1 MHEILLQ
8 GRKRWKGVR
17 TICSLPK
24 KKHVQI
30 ALQSKEMYAENGD
43 PFLTN
48 PEGTR
53 KYHINTI
60 HPHFEKELNKN
71 KNKRCSVSGMTS
83 AGEEI
88 QYYLVLDYVVLELR
102 VIEKNARYGNRS
114 VLNLKQKF
122 HTCKRTFEKKITGFR
137 NDVNRV
143 CESTRYLTPCNCKK
157 NGTGLL
163 FVRILLVYTLIIVPM
178 KRNASGMTST
188 DVKVQHGKVLSC
200 VWWEENLKSTRAL
213 KSYDADV
220 GGCCGVPPCS
230 LWAAPLV
237 FLSALAAIARSDD
250 RRWLADPRRSQ
261 SRIIDRLSRSP
272 TLKWKKTWFRGG
284 NKPETRQNISISLQ
298 PAQGTAV
305 IVHRNHWH
313 WYKEMLYIHGQLGQ

>member
-1 MHEILLQ
+1 MFSLWNDVS
-8 GRKRWKGVR
+8 RWR
-17 TICSLPK
+17 
-24 KKHVQI
+24 
-30 ALQSKEMYAENGD
+30 
-43 PFLTN
+43 
-48 PEGTR
+48 
-53 KYHINTI
+53 NTI
-60 HPHFEKELNKN
+60 LFGARL
-71 KNKRCSVSGMTS
+71 RG
-83 AGEEI
+83 AW
-88 QYYLVLDYVVLELR
+88 LR

-272 TLKWKKTWFRGG
+272 TLKWKKKRDSAEGINLKHGKIFPYHYNLLKG
-284 NKPETRQNISISLQ
+284 RQL
-298 PAQGTAV
+298 
-305 IVHRNHWH
+305 
-313 WYKEMLYIHGQLGQ
+313 LYIETIGIDIKKCCIFMANWANSGVCRWNRHCQNWKDAPTVENL